1 MIHFAHPPA
10 VLRCP
15 RRELKIATATLD
27 RGAES
32 LVLEPNRNSLE
43 VSEMNVV
50 RYEPWVLMNR
60 LSRDLARLFTSGVEN
75 GAFTADDAARS
86 ALVDW
91 FPAVDIKEED
101 KQFVLHA
108 DVPGVDPKDIEIT
121 MEKGVLTIRGRRE
134 TTVRDEK
141 NGARYSRGRIERVT
155 GEFFRRFSL
164 PDAADSQGIK
174 AKVVNGVLE
183 VVIPKQEAVL
193 PRRIEVATR

>member
-1 MIHFAHPPA
+1 
-10 VLRCP
+10 
-15 RRELKIATATLD
+15 
-27 RGAES
+27 
-32 LVLEPNRNSLE
+32 
-43 VSEMNVV
+43 MNVV

-60 LSRDLARLFTSGVEN
+60 LSRDLERLFSN
-75 GAFTADDAARS
+75 GAESGPFTADNEARS
-86 ALVDW
+86 SVVDW

-108 DVPGVDPKDIEIT
+108 DVPGVDAKDIEIT

-134 TTVRDEK
+134 TTARDEK
-141 NGARYSRGRIERVT
+141 NGAGYSRGRTERVT

-164 PDAADSQGIK
+164 PDTADSQAIK
-174 AKVVNGVLE
+174 AKCVNGVLE